1 MINYPFKSVIPFGF
15 FILFTTSLWSQLTVN
30 GTSLFVDSATHLK
43 VDGHIFIDKN
53 ASLTAKGIL
62 AVSGNVESISINDQ
76 IDNLQIFGD
85 LPGKI
90 NFLKGNINHLFLL
103 KSLSVPTYL
112 QGVSLAVSNLHFVNN
127 YNLLTLNDTDLDIV
141 NLSDFSDVNYIVT
154 NGKGLVGR
162 NLSLNPVIF
171 PVGSTFSGYH
181 PIFITAVTNIG
192 NEYAKVG
199 FIEAGNY
206 LAKNSGDYPVWQI
219 ENNGPIQF
227 SMRWGTENN
236 LHSGVLDLK
245 QLRLKGWNGADWIS
259 VGFDTLLGNINAGY
273 LKTRVLL
280 PNEFKFYK
288 LESILRVDLSKVL
301 KLNNVELLPSFP
313 NPFSGGTS
321 VNFKLHK
328 ESLVTVQLFS
338 PNGQLIKE
346 FNNKYLDGY
355 HFEILPEDLFPVS
368 GFYSLRFIV
377 GEEVV
382 QTKLLKINY

>member
-1 MINYPFKSVIPFGF
+1 MINYPLKSVLPFGF
-15 FILFTTSLWSQLTVN
+15 FVLFTTSLWCQLTVN
-30 GTSLFVDSATHLK
+30 GTSLFIDSTTHLN
-43 VDGHIFIDKN
+43 VDANIFIDTN
-53 ASLTAKGIL
+53 GSLISKGIL
-62 AVSGNVESISINDQ
+62 AVSGNIESKGVKDQ

-85 LPGKI
+85 SPGNI
-90 NFLKGNINHLFLL
+90 NLLNGSINHLFLL
-103 KSLSVPTYL
+103 KSPSVHTYL
-112 QGVSLAVSNLHFVNN
+112 HGGSLAVSNLHFVNN
-127 YNLLTLNDTDLDIV
+127 YNLLTLNNTDINIA
-141 NLSDFSDVNYIVT
+141 NLSNFSEVNYIVT

-171 PVGSTFSGYH
+171 PVGSAFSGYY
-181 PIFITAVTNIG
+181 PISITSVTNNG

-199 FIEAGNY
+199 FIESGNY
-206 LAKNSGDYPVWQI
+206 TDKNFGDESVWQI

-227 SMRWGTENN
+227 SMRWGSEYSLPSN
-236 LHSGVLDLK
+236 VLDLK
-245 QLRLKGWNGADWIS
+245 QLRLNGWNGTEWIS
-259 VGFDTLLGNINAGY
+259 VGFDTLLGNINAGF

-288 LESILRVDLSKVL
+288 LESIVRVNLSNFL

-346 FNNKYLDGY
+346 FKNKFLDGY
-355 HFEILPEDLFPVS
+355 HFENLPEDLFPVS

-382 QTKLLKINY
+382 QTKLLKVNY

>member
-1 MINYPFKSVIPFGF
+1 
-15 FILFTTSLWSQLTVN
+15 
-30 GTSLFVDSATHLK
+30 
-43 VDGHIFIDKN
+43 
-53 ASLTAKGIL
+53 
-62 AVSGNVESISINDQ
+62 
-76 IDNLQIFGD
+76 
-85 LPGKI
+85 
-90 NFLKGNINHLFLL
+90 
-103 KSLSVPTYL
+103 
-112 QGVSLAVSNLHFVNN
+112 
-127 YNLLTLNDTDLDIV
+127 
-141 NLSDFSDVNYIVT
+141 
-154 NGKGLVGR
+154 
-162 NLSLNPVIF
+162 
-171 PVGSTFSGYH
+171 
-181 PIFITAVTNIG
+181 
-192 NEYAKVG
+192 
-199 FIEAGNY
+199 
-206 LAKNSGDYPVWQI
+206 VWQI

-245 QLRLKGWNGADWIS
+245 QLRLKGWNGSDWIS

-288 LESILRVDLSKVL
+288 LESILRVDLSNVL

-355 HFEILPEDLFPVS
+355 HFENLPEDLFPIS

>member
-1 MINYPFKSVIPFGF
+1 MINYPLKSVLPFGF
-15 FILFTTSLWSQLTVN
+15 FVLFTTSLWCQLTVN
-30 GTSLFVDSATHLK
+30 GTSLFIDSTTHLN
-43 VDGHIFIDKN
+43 VDANIFIDKN
-53 ASLTAKGIL
+53 GSLISKGIL
-62 AVSGNVESISINDQ
+62 AVSGKVESNGIKDQ
-76 IDNLQIFGD
+76 IDNLQIFGN
-85 LPGKI
+85 LHGNI
-90 NFLKGNINHLFLL
+90 NLLNGSINHLFLL
-103 KSLSVPTYL
+103 KSPSVHTYL
-112 QGVSLAVSNLHFVNN
+112 HGGSIAVSNLHFVNN
-127 YNLLTLNDTDLDIV
+127 NTFLSLNDTDIDIA
-141 NLSDFSDVNYIVT
+141 NLSNFSEVNYVVT

-162 NLSLNPVIF
+162 NLSLLPVIF
-171 PVGSTFSGYH
+171 PVGSAFSGYY
-181 PIFITAVTNIG
+181 PISITAVTNNG

-199 FIEAGNY
+199 FIESGNY
-206 LAKNSGDYPVWQI
+206 IDKNLGNDPVWQI
-219 ENNGPIQF
+219 ENNEPIQF

-236 LHSGVLDLK
+236 LHSDVLDLK
-245 QLRLKGWNGADWIS
+245 QLRLNGWNGTDWIS

-288 LESILRVDLSKVL
+288 LESILRVDLSNVL

-328 ESLVTVQLFS
+328 ESIVIVQLFS

-346 FNNKYLDGY
+346 FKNKYLDGY
-355 HFEILPEDLFPVS
+355 HFENLPEDLFPVS
-368 GFYSLRFIV
+368 GFYSLRFTV